1 MKRVTPA
8 FLTMI
13 MLLVV
18 GGLVVMYVAKRLLA
32 KPEEVREASI
42 TVPMAVQDLPVG
54 TMITEAHL
62 AKGRIAPSKL
72 EPEHALSNAPLIGR
86 VVKSPIS
93 HAKPIKSTDLYLV
106 GEYPE
111 LGLEAG
117 MEALTLPTGAGT
129 ATVDGIV
136 KVGDRVNIQFTPT
149 TAPDLNVTGGYTMLL
164 MKGIRVVAMNR
175 NASPRARTGSMT
187 LEVSPEQGRILLLCK
202 DKGQLNMTYTNELSN
217 SGRITLKD
225 SDKATLAE
233 ILNVDAPEKQ
243 TPPIV
248 TELYSG
254 SGRRLTS
261 FKDGMRADR
270 YGIERFDYNRT
281 NGAFGGGY
289 GGFNTEPNGIPSGT
303 RFEPTNGG
311 WGGYYSVPAGAGAGA
326 AGPGGNAGANGAG
339 GGNFGGFQGGAQGE
353 GR

>member
-1 MKRVTPA
+1 M
-8 FLTMI
+8 
-13 MLLVV
+13 
-18 GGLVVMYVAKRLLA
+18 
-32 KPEEVREASI
+32 
-42 TVPMAVQDLPVG
+42 
-54 TMITEAHL
+54 
-62 AKGRIAPSKL
+62 
-72 EPEHALSNAPLIGR
+72 
-86 VVKSPIS
+86 VKSPIS